1 MNFTPKME
9 WFCSFFFHLFFLELN
24 LLLKN
29 NSVAFPDKL
38 QLTLPLWL
46 VRNVESFESSIKC
59 RFSASYDIKSARLP
73 FELSVLTKPKL
84 YFILNFLGQPI
95 DSPVNG
101 AAPQPWDIIAQ
112 PREMFHKHE
121 TKLPVPHTANIKVCF
136 LIELW
141 SYLCLSN
148 SQP

>member
-9 WFCSFFFHLFFLELN
+9 WFCSFFSPFFLELN

-38 QLTLPLWL
+38 HLTLPLWL
-46 VRNVESFESSIKC
+46 VRNVESFESSTKC

-112 PREMFHKHE
+112 PPEMFDDHE
-121 TKLPVPHTANIKVCF
+121 TKLEVPHTANIKVCF
-136 LIELW
+136 LIELR
-141 SYLCLSN
+141 SYSCL
-148 SQP
+148 